1 MEPMYSLTMIGIIA
15 TILSVAFGLAALI
28 NSARHRKH
36 LLEEKRS
43 RQEADDEGGQQGL
56 SDDNRPSGRAE
67 AGVSLGCTRMVCDAP
82 ASGVAWSSSL
92 RAQAITLAPRAG
104 L

>member
-28 NSARHRKH
+28 NSSRHRKH

-56 SDDNRPSGRAE
+56 SDDNLPSGRAE
-67 AGVSLGCTRMVCDAP
+67 AGADARTHAIFKQFGPPGKAAAP
-82 ASGVAWSSSL
+82 AEQYENNEYIWE
-92 RAQAITLAPRAG
+92 
-104 L
+104 